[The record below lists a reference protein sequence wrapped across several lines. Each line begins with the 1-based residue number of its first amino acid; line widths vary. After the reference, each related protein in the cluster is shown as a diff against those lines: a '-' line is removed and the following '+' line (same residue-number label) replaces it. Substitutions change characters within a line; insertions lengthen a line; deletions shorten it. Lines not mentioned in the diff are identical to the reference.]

1 MPKSIDEKR
10 INELYNGLYEG
21 SFAFFKHKNSDYDY
35 ELKKEF
41 HQQGQEYSN
50 NRASFSDSNNRNGGN
65 DDKKTDDHPLIEKVV
80 NVVNIVKQRRK
91 KSNNEQ

>member
-35 ELKKEF
+35 ELKKRIP
-41 HQQGQEYSN
+41 ST
-50 NRASFSDSNNRNGGN
+50 RTR
-65 DDKKTDDHPLIEKVV
+65 I
-80 NVVNIVKQRRK
+80 
-91 KSNNEQ
+91 